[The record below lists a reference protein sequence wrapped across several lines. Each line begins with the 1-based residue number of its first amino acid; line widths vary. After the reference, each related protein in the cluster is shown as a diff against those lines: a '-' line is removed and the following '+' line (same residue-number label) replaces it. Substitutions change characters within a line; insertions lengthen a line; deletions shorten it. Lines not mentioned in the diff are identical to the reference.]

1 MDSCLFVYWFIT
13 IKKTGKYDTI
23 SIRLYRT
30 SELPVSSMF
39 LPSFNVSDGAFPH
52 LNKYLFMNYKQT
64 VTGMLALLVLVMG
77 ACSPNARETRKE
89 VMFDENNP
97 FYTPSTL
104 PFEAPDF
111 DAISDEHYK
120 PALLAGMEQEMGEI
134 EEIAAN
140 PEPPTFENT
149 IVAMERSGQLLD
161 RVRRVFSNM
170 NSAHTNETI
179 QQIQSEM
186 APRFAEHS
194 DNIRLNAD
202 LFERVRTLY
211 DRKDEL
217 DLTEA
222 EEKLL
227 RDNYRSFVRSG
238 ALLGLME
245 QERIREINAELSS
258 LSTEFQQKLLEMTRE
273 RAVII
278 DDESELEGLSR
289 DRIAAAKEAAE
300 DRGHEGKYLLSITN
314 TTRVPVLTSLK
325 NRDVRRRVWEAS
337 AHRGIGED
345 GSIDTRPIVL
355 RLAELRA
362 ERAQL
367 LGYENFATFALEPQT
382 AENPDN
388 VIDMLTDLI
397 PAVKANTGREAEM
410 IRQKM
415 LEDGI
420 DDQVRPWD
428 WEYYAERVRESE
440 YDINDA
446 EIRPYF
452 ELDRVL
458 KDGVFYAMNRLYGI
472 TFEER
477 FDLPVYHDD
486 VRVFDVFDHDG
497 EQLGLFYADYFARD
511 SKRGG
516 AWMSSYVGQ
525 SHLLDK
531 KPVVV
536 NVLNIAKPAEGEPAL
551 ITFDNVTTLFHEM
564 GHGVHGL
571 FSDVKYPSQAM
582 TAVPRDFVEFP
593 STFEE
598 DWAIHPEVLAN
609 YAIHYETGE
618 RIPQDLLDRIIAA
631 RAFNQGFE
639 TQEYVAA
646 TMIDKEWHLLTPDE
660 IPDDVMEFENFAL
673 AKYNLDYE
681 PVPPRYKSPYFAH
694 IFSGGYSAN
703 YYAYIWSEILAADA
717 FAYMKERG
725 GLTRE
730 NGDHYRETILSRGGS
745 REAMDLYMDF
755 RGEEPGVDA
764 LLRRRGLTA
773 N

>member
-1 MDSCLFVYWFIT
+1 MKQIITCTLLCGSLF
-13 IKKTGKYDTI
+13 
-23 SIRLYRT
+23 
-30 SELPVSSMF
+30 
-39 LPSFNVSDGAFPH
+39 A
-52 LNKYLFMNYKQT
+52 
-64 VTGMLALLVLVMG
+64 A
-77 ACSPNARETRKE
+77 ACSTDTQQSKTEA
-89 VMFDENNP
+89 MIDENNP
-97 FYTPSTL
+97 FHAPSTL

-120 PALLAGMEQEMGEI
+120 PAMLAGIEQEMDEI
-134 EEIAAN
+134 RAIAEN
-140 PEPPTFENT
+140 PAPPTFDNT
-149 IVAMERSGQLLD
+149 IVAMERTGELLT
-161 RVRRVFSNM
+161 RVQRVFNNM
-170 NSAHTNETI
+170 TSAHTNDRI
-179 QQIQSEM
+179 QEIQSDM
-186 APRFAEHS
+186 APRFADHS
-194 DNIRLNAD
+194 DNIFLNAN
-202 LFERVRTLY
+202 LFDRVRTLH
-211 DRKDEL
+211 DNMDALGLDE
-217 DLTEA
+217 A
-222 EEKLL
+222 SEKLL
-227 RDNYRSFVRSG
+227 RDKYRNFVRAG
-238 ALLGLME
+238 ALLTDD
-245 QERIREINAELSS
+245 QQKRIREINSELSS
-258 LSTEFQQKLLEMTRE
+258 LSTKFQDKLLEMTRE

-278 DDESELEGLSR
+278 ENEDELDGLSR
-289 DRIAAAKEAAE
+289 DRIAAAREAAE
-300 DRGHEGKYLLSITN
+300 ERGHEGKYLLSITN

-325 NRDVRRRVWEAS
+325 NREVRRRVWEAS
-337 AHRGIGED
+337 AYRGIGQND
-345 GSIDTRPIVL
+345 GIDTRPIVL

-382 AENPDN
+382 AQNPGN
-388 VIDMLTDLI
+388 VLNMLTDLV
-397 PAVKANTGREAEM
+397 PAVRANTEREAEM

-420 DDQVRPWD
+420 DDQVRAWD
-428 WEYYAERVRESE
+428 WEYYAERVREAE
-440 YDINDA
+440 YDIDDA

-452 ELDRVL
+452 ELNRVL
-458 KDGVFYAMNRLYGI
+458 EDGVFYTMNRLYGI
-472 TFEER
+472 SFEER

-536 NVLNIAKPAEGEPAL
+536 NVLNIDKPAEGEPAL

-609 YAIHYETGE
+609 YAIHHETGE
-618 RIPQDLLDRIIAA
+618 RIPDDLLDRIIAA
-631 RAFNQGFE
+631 RDFNQGFE

-646 TMIDKEWHLLTPDE
+646 TMIDKEWHLLAPDE
-660 IPDDVMEFENFAL
+660 IPDDVTAFENFAL

-703 YYAYIWSEILAADA
+703 YYAYIWSEVLAADA
-717 FAYMKERG
+717 FAYMKEQG

-730 NGDHYRETILSRGGS
+730 NGNHYRETILSRGGS
-745 REAMDLYMDF
+745 REAIDLYLDF
-755 RGEEPGVDA
+755 RGQEAGVEP
-764 LLRRRGLTA
+764 LLRRRGLDVDVDTL
-773 N
+773 

>member
-1 MDSCLFVYWFIT
+1 M
-13 IKKTGKYDTI
+13 
-23 SIRLYRT
+23 
-30 SELPVSSMF
+30 
-39 LPSFNVSDGAFPH
+39 
-52 LNKYLFMNYKQT
+52 
-64 VTGMLALLVLVMG
+64 LVLVMG
-77 ACSPNARETRKE
+77 ACSPDAHDSRNE

-97 FYTPSTL
+97 FYAPSTL

-120 PALLAGMEQEMGEI
+120 PALVAGMEREMGEI
-134 EEIAAN
+134 EAIATN

-149 IVAMERSGQLLD
+149 IVAMERSGELLG

-170 NSAHTNETI
+170 NSAHTNENI

-202 LFERVRTLY
+202 LFERVRMLY

-217 DLTEA
+217 ELNEA

-238 ALLGLME
+238 ALLGEME
-245 QERIREINAELSS
+245 QQRIREINAELSS
-258 LSTEFQQKLLEMTRE
+258 LRTEFQQKLLEMTRE
-273 RAVII
+273 RAVIL

-300 DRGHEGKYLLSITN
+300 ERGHEGKYLLSITN

-325 NRDVRRRVWEAS
+325 NRDVRQRVWEAS
-337 AHRGIGED
+337 AHRGIGQD
-345 GSIDTRPIVL
+345 GGIDTRPIVL
-355 RLAELRA
+355 RLSELRA

-382 AENPDN
+382 AQNPDN
-388 VIDMLTDLI
+388 VLNMLTDLI
-397 PAVKANTGREAEM
+397 PAVLANTEREAEM

-420 DDQVRPWD
+420 DDQVRAWD
-428 WEYYAERVRESE
+428 WEYYAERVREAE
-440 YDINDA
+440 YDIDDA

-452 ELDRVL
+452 ELNRVL
-458 KDGVFYAMNRLYGI
+458 EDGVFYAMNRLYGI
-472 TFEER
+472 SFEER
-477 FDLPVYHDD
+477 FDLPVYHED

-536 NVLNIAKPAEGEPAL
+536 NVLNIPKPAEGEPAL

-618 RIPQDLLDRIIAA
+618 RIPEDLLDRIIAA
-631 RAFNQGFE
+631 RDFNQGFE

-646 TMIDKEWHLLTPDE
+646 TMIDMEWHLLAPDE
-660 IPDDVMEFENFAL
+660 IPDDVIEFENFAL
-673 AKYNLDYE
+673 AKYNLDYD

-703 YYAYIWSEILAADA
+703 YYAYIWSEVLAADA
-717 FAYMKERG
+717 FAYMKEQD
-725 GLTRE
+725 GLTRG
-730 NGDHYRETILSRGGS
+730 NGDHYRETVLSRGGS

-755 RGEEPGVDA
+755 RGDEPGVDA
-764 LLRRRGLTA
+764 LLRRRGLDTVQ
-773 N
+773 

>member
-1 MDSCLFVYWFIT
+1 M
-13 IKKTGKYDTI
+13 
-23 SIRLYRT
+23 
-30 SELPVSSMF
+30 
-39 LPSFNVSDGAFPH
+39 
-52 LNKYLFMNYKQT
+52 
-64 VTGMLALLVLVMG
+64 LVLVMG

-440 YDINDA
+440 YDIDDA

>member
-1 MDSCLFVYWFIT
+1 M
-13 IKKTGKYDTI
+13 
-23 SIRLYRT
+23 
-30 SELPVSSMF
+30 
-39 LPSFNVSDGAFPH
+39 
-52 LNKYLFMNYKQT
+52 
-64 VTGMLALLVLVMG
+64 LVLVMG
-77 ACSPNARETRKE
+77 ACSPDAHDSRNE

-97 FYTPSTL
+97 FYAPSTL

-120 PALLAGMEQEMGEI
+120 PALVAGMEREMGEI
-134 EEIAAN
+134 EAIATN

-149 IVAMERSGQLLD
+149 IVAMERSGELLG

-170 NSAHTNETI
+170 NSAHTNENI

-202 LFERVRTLY
+202 LFERVRMLY

-217 DLTEA
+217 ELNEA

-238 ALLGLME
+238 ALLGEME
-245 QERIREINAELSS
+245 QQRIREINAELSS

-273 RAVII
+273 RAVIL

-300 DRGHEGKYLLSITN
+300 ERGHEGKYLLSITN

-325 NRDVRRRVWEAS
+325 NRDVRQRVWEAS
-337 AHRGIGED
+337 AHRGIGQD
-345 GSIDTRPIVL
+345 GGIDTRPIVL
-355 RLAELRA
+355 RLSELRA

-382 AENPDN
+382 AQNPDN
-388 VIDMLTDLI
+388 VLNMLTDLI
-397 PAVKANTGREAEM
+397 PAVLANTEREAEM

-428 WEYYAERVRESE
+428 WEYYAERVREAE
-440 YDINDA
+440 YDIDDA

-452 ELDRVL
+452 ELNRVL
-458 KDGVFYAMNRLYGI
+458 EDGVFYAMNRLYGI
-472 TFEER
+472 SFEER
-477 FDLPVYHDD
+477 FDLPVYHED

-536 NVLNIAKPAEGEPAL
+536 NVLNIPKPAEGEPAL

-618 RIPQDLLDRIIAA
+618 RIPEDLLDRIIAA
-631 RAFNQGFE
+631 RDFNQGFE

-646 TMIDKEWHLLTPDE
+646 TMIDMEWHLLAPDE
-660 IPDDVMEFENFAL
+660 IPDDVIEFENFAL
-673 AKYNLDYE
+673 AKYNLDYD

-703 YYAYIWSEILAADA
+703 YYAYIWSEVLAADA
-717 FAYMKERG
+717 FAYMKEQD
-725 GLTRE
+725 GLTRG
-730 NGDHYRETILSRGGS
+730 NGDHYRETVLSRGGS

-755 RGEEPGVDA
+755 RGDEPGVDA
-764 LLRRRGLTA
+764 LLRRRGLDTVQ
-773 N
+773 

>member
-1 MDSCLFVYWFIT
+1 
-13 IKKTGKYDTI
+13 
-23 SIRLYRT
+23 
-30 SELPVSSMF
+30 
-39 LPSFNVSDGAFPH
+39 
-52 LNKYLFMNYKQT
+52 MNPKQLT
-64 VTGMLALLVLVMG
+64 TAVLAVLVLIMA
-77 ACSPNARETRKE
+77 ACSPDARESRSDL
-89 VMFDENNP
+89 MFDETNP
-97 FYTPSTL
+97 FYAPSTL

-111 DAISDEHYK
+111 DAITDDHYK
-120 PALLAGMEQEMGEI
+120 PALLAGMEREMGEI
-134 EEIAAN
+134 EAIAAN

-149 IVAMERSGQLLD
+149 IVAMQRTGDLLT
-161 RVRRVFSNM
+161 RVQRVFSNM
-170 NSAHTNETI
+170 TSAHTNENI
-179 QQIQSEM
+179 QRIQSEM

-194 DNIRLNAD
+194 DNILLNAD
-202 LFERVRTLY
+202 LFGRVRTLY
-211 DRKDEL
+211 DRVDEL
-217 DLTEA
+217 GLDEA
-222 EEKLL
+222 SEKLL
-227 RDNYRSFVRSG
+227 RDNYRNFVRAG
-238 ALLGLME
+238 ALLGEME
-245 QERIREINAELSS
+245 QQRIREINSEMSS
-258 LSTEFQQKLLEMTRE
+258 LTTEFQEKLLALTRE

-300 DRGHEGKYLLSITN
+300 ERGHEGKYLLSITN

-337 AHRGIGED
+337 AYRGIGQD
-345 GSIDTRPIVL
+345 GGIDTRPIVL
-355 RLAELRA
+355 RLVELRA

-367 LGYENFATFALEPQT
+367 LGYENFAEFALEPQT
-382 AENPDN
+382 AQNPDN
-388 VIDMLTDLI
+388 VVRMLTDLI
-397 PAVKANTGREAEM
+397 PAVRANTEREAEM

-420 DDQVRPWD
+420 DDQVRAWD
-428 WEYYAERVRESE
+428 WEYYAERVREAE
-440 YDINDA
+440 YDIDDA

-458 KDGVFYAMNRLYGI
+458 EDGVFYAMNRLYGI
-472 TFEER
+472 SFEER
-477 FDLPVYHDD
+477 FDLPVYHED
-486 VRVFDVFDHDG
+486 VRVFDVYDHGG

-516 AWMSSYVGQ
+516 AWMSSFVGQ

-571 FSDVKYPSQAM
+571 FSDVKFPSQAM

-609 YAIHYETGE
+609 YAIHHETGE
-618 RIPQDLLDRIIAA
+618 RIPQELLDRIIAA
-631 RAFNQGFE
+631 RDFNQGFE

-646 TMIDKEWHLLTPDE
+646 TMVDMEWHTLTPDAV
-660 IPDDVMEFENFAL
+660 PDDVVAFENAAL
-673 AKYNLDYE
+673 AKYGLDYE
-681 PVPPRYKSPYFAH
+681 PVPPRYKTPYFAH
-694 IFSGGYSAN
+694 IISGGYSAN
-703 YYAYIWSEILAADA
+703 YYAYIWSEVLAADA
-717 FAYMKERG
+717 FAHMKELG

-730 NGDHYRETILSRGGS
+730 NGDHYRSTILSRGGT

-755 RGEEPGVDA
+755 RGQEPGVEA
-764 LLRRRGLTA
+764 LLRRRGLD
-773 N
+773 